1 MSPSKSIEMTENMK
15 LYNTL
20 NRKKEE
26 FIPIEENKVR
36 MYVCGPTVYNYIH
49 VGNARPLVVF
59 DTLRRYFKYKGYKVD
74 YVVNFTDIDDKLIKK
89 ANEEGTTVKKVAEK
103 YIEEYLKDSRAL
115 NVDEDDTM
123 HPKATENIGDI
134 IKYVKTLI
142 EKGYAYE
149 SNGDVYF
156 DVSKSGHYGELSKKN
171 LDDLVA
177 GARVDV
183 TEVKRNPMDFAMW
196 KAAKPG
202 EPSWNSPWGEGRPGW
217 HIECSVMSQKYL
229 GDTIDI
235 HAGGTD
241 LQFPH
246 HENEIAQSESYTG
259 KKFANFWLH
268 NAMIN
273 INNEKMSKSKNNFF
287 TVREISEEYDLEVLR
302 FFLLSAHYRKPLNFT
317 EENMQQTK
325 NGLDRIY
332 IGRDRLRSLIEKAG
346 DGNEEKSDELKSEV
360 DRIKKEFEEN
370 MDDDINTADA
380 ISSIYELI
388 KFINTSLDEDAS
400 KEILEY
406 TYETLEKLT
415 DVIGI
420 MKRESEEVDEEIE
433 ELIEK
438 RNQAR
443 KDKDYALADS
453 IRDELLEK
461 GIILEDTADGV
472 KWRRA

>member
-1 MSPSKSIEMTENMK
+1 MTENMK

-235 HAGGTD
+235 HAGGAD

>member
-1 MSPSKSIEMTENMK
+1 MK
-15 LYNTL
+15 LYNSLT
-20 NRKKEE
+20 RKKEK
-26 FIPIEENKVR
+26 FIPITEEEIK

-59 DTLRRYFKYKGYKVD
+59 DTLRRYFKYKGNKVN

-89 ANEEGTTVKKVAEK
+89 ANEEKTTVKKIAEK
-103 YIEEYLKDSRAL
+103 YIEEYLKDSKAL
-115 NVDEDDTM
+115 NVDEEDTK

-134 IKYVKTLI
+134 IKYIKKLI

-156 DVSKSGHYGELSKKN
+156 DVQKSEHYGNLSKKK
-171 LDDLVA
+171 LEDLVA

-183 TEVKRNPMDFAMW
+183 NEIKKNPMDFAMW
-196 KAAKPG
+196 KKAKEG
-202 EPSWNSPWGEGRPGW
+202 EPSWNSPWGKGRPGW

-235 HAGGTD
+235 HAGGAD

-302 FFLLSAHYRKPLNFT
+302 FFLISAHYRKPLNFT
-317 EENMQQTK
+317 KENMDQTK
-325 NGLDRIY
+325 NALDRIY
-332 IGRDRLRSLIEKAG
+332 ISKEKLEELLG
-346 DGNEEKSDELKSEV
+346 KTKQGELSCEVKENVDKIVKIFEEKME
-360 DRIKKEFEEN
+360 
-370 MDDDINTADA
+370 DDINTADA
-380 ISSIYELI
+380 ISSIFELV
-388 KFINTSLDEDAS
+388 KYINTYLNQDNTERDIDYVY
-400 KEILEY
+400 K
-406 TYETLEKLT
+406 KLQELT
-415 DVIGI
+415 NVLGI
-420 MKRESEEVDEEIE
+420 MKREKEEVDEEVE
-433 ELIEK
+433 RLINE
-438 RNQAR
+438 RNIAR
-443 KDKDYALADS
+443 KEKNYELADS
-453 IRDELLEK
+453 IRDKLLDK
-461 GIILEDTADGV
+461 GIIIEDTSDGV
-472 KWRRA
+472 KWRKA

>member
-235 HAGGTD
+235 HAGGAD

>member
-156 DVSKSGHYGELSKKN
+156 DVSKSDHYGELSKKN